1 MRETETE
8 RKERERQRDRYRHT
22 ERIESETER
31 DRDRERRESEGER
44 HRDRERER
52 ESRQRKRYT
61 AGLPYL
67 HLIAGQAGVHD
78 AIAVV
83 VGLATAATALQHAI
97 GQRRRV
103 GTCDRS
109 TGNGGE
115 AGSPA
120 FARLSGK
127 TGSKSSLTHNPGI

>member
-31 DRDRERRESEGER
+31 DRDRERRES

-52 ESRQRKRYT
+52 ESRRYT

-120 FARLSGK
+120 FARLSGQNRK
-127 TGSKSSLTHNPGI
+127 